1 MRSFLKNNRKNLVDG
16 GDKRDGLGVKQ
27 AVHREERKAEEE
39 TDCVG
44 ERMESSL
51 GTHRVGEKDREWL
64 KAPSFL
70 LSLFRPWMVSSE
82 FSIYQIRLTFRNLGG
97 KGHVLLI

>member
-1 MRSFLKNNRKNLVDG
+1 MWGEGWRAAQAPTVWGKDG
-16 GDKRDGLGVKQ
+16 EQPKHPPCGG
-27 AVHREERKAEEE
+27 
-39 TDCVG
+39 
-44 ERMESSL
+44 
-51 GTHRVGEKDREWL
+51 KDRGWL